1 MSLEAFLADC
11 PPCPPSLPASL
22 AAFLAKHRSP
32 ADAADHG
39 DPGSASNRLSRPLAV
54 VTSGG
59 TTVPLE
65 RRCVRFIDNFSEG
78 RRGALSAERLLA
90 AGYAVVFLTR
100 AGSAQPFSSGME
112 PAEALPGLLELAAD
126 GSVQVRPS
134 RQPDLGPL
142 LAKSEAA
149 RRAGALLTLPF
160 TTLFDYLTYLKA
172 IADAVA
178 PYGPQAMFY
187 LAAAVSDF
195 YIPWGR
201 LDEHKIQSLGG
212 REGLRLELQAVPK
225 ALGVLRA
232 SWAPGAFVVSFKLE
246 TDEGLLMAK
255 AGAALERYDVHAVV
269 ANVLD
274 TRKDTVVV
282 VTKGQDGA
290 GPKAHRIDRA
300 TQEEHIEDQLVATIA
315 QMHRD
320 FADQMQDR

>member
-178 PYGPQAMFY
+178 PYGPQAM
-187 LAAAVSDF
+187 
-195 YIPWGR
+195 
-201 LDEHKIQSLGG
+201 
-212 REGLRLELQAVPK
+212 
-225 ALGVLRA
+225 
-232 SWAPGAFVVSFKLE
+232 
-246 TDEGLLMAK
+246 
-255 AGAALERYDVHAVV
+255 YDVHAVV